1 MKKKPVANKPRAK
14 RAVSRLSR
22 ARSREELKDTMRAE
36 YRFDYSKAKPNRFA
50 ARLSP
55 DVVAVFLDP
64 DVAAVFRSS
73 EAVNSLLRSVIAAVP
88 ASKQGQ
94 GE

>member
-1 MKKKPVANKPRAK
+1 MKKKHAVSKPRAK
-14 RAVSRLSR
+14 RASR
-22 ARSREELKDTMRAE
+22 AKLPDTLRPE

-50 ARLSP
+50 DRLSP
-55 DVVAVFLDP
+55 DVVGVFLDP

-88 ASKQGQ
+88 ASKQGR